1 MKFLKGLI
9 YLAKNL
15 INNKVYI
22 GQTINSLT
30 RRKGSHLLAA
40 RMLKDNLYF
49 HQAIRKYGEES
60 FEWKILKEINLE
72 TKEELRKALNEA
84 EIFFISLYD
93 SKNPQKGYNLT
104 SGGDSWQEQAQEF
117 WNDAERSSYWREKLK
132 ERITKYW
139 SDPQN
144 REKHQKYM
152 LNFYQTAEGKEVAL
166 RHSEFMK
173 NYYNG
178 PEARK
183 NKAKTSKWFVK
194 AISPSGEEMVFISSK
209 EPNLFFGKDIH
220 LRGQM
225 KEIGDKWIPT
235 NRSSLFGW
243 SFEAIPKQD
252 I

>member
-1 MKFLKGLI
+1 MKILKGII

-15 INNKVYI
+15 INNKVYV

-30 RRKGSHLLAA
+30 RRKSAHLLAA
-40 RMLKDNLYF
+40 YSAKDNLYF
-49 HQAIRKYGEES
+49 HKAIKKYGEDS
-60 FEWKILKEINLE
+60 FEWKILKEFNLE
-72 TKEELRKALNEA
+72 TKEELKLALNES
-84 EIFFISLYD
+84 EKFFITLYD
-93 SKNPQKGYNLT
+93 SNSSEKGYNLT
-104 SGGDSWQEQAQEF
+104 SGGDSQQEQAQNF
-117 WNDAERSSYWREKLK
+117 WNNAEKSAARRK
-132 ERITKYW
+132 ELSETMTEYW
-139 SDPQN
+139 SNPEN
-144 REKHQKYM
+144 RQKHQDYM
-152 LNFYQTAEGKEVAL
+152 LNFYQTPEGKEIASK
-166 RHSEFMK
+166 HSEFMN

-194 AISPSGEEMVFISSK
+194 ATSPFGEEMIFISSK
-209 EPNLFFGKDIH
+209 EPNLFFDKDIC
-220 LRGQM
+220 LRNRI